1 MPFDPT
7 VAENSNATAQPNPP
21 PTNRVI
27 GIDHLVAMSTDVDRT
42 TVALQSADV
51 ELRRERRFGNGKW
64 ARGRGRTMGTC
75 THVR

>member
-1 MPFDPT
+1 MPFEPHKAETLD
-7 VAENSNATAQPNPP
+7 VAAQPNPSH
-21 PTNRVI
+21 TNRVI

-51 ELRRERRFGNGKW
+51 ELRRERRFGNGKG